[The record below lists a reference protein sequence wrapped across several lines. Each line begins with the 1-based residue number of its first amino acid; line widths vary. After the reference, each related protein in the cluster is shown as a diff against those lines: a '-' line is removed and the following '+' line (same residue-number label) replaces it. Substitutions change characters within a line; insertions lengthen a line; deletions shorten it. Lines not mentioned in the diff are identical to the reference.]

1 MNRRFWLAPAI
12 ALMWAPQRV
21 TAQLETQLDDTMAQ
35 ALAPFLVS
43 WIEAARDAA
52 KAAGVEPIPPPIRAA
67 LAGYVPDEVLARV
80 RWRVGDADF
89 ALPPGAIRLAHVF
102 AVTLDDV
109 VIFQEQSTA
118 LEDPKLWAHELKHVM
133 QYADWGIDEFARRV
147 LKDYSAV
154 ENEAAEFRWQF
165 MKQAGLI
172 PPPAAPQVE

>member
-1 MNRRFWLAPAI
+1 MNRWLWM
-12 ALMWAPQRV
+12 ALAVVAVMSAPQRLA
-21 TAQLETQLDDTMAQ
+21 AQLETQLDDTMAQ
-35 ALAPFLVS
+35 VLAPLLVS

-52 KAAGVEPIPPPIRAA
+52 KSAGVEPIPPPIRGA

-89 ALPPGAIRLAHVF
+89 ALPPGAIRFAHVF
-102 AVTLDDV
+102 ALTLDDV
-109 VIFQEQSTA
+109 VIFQERSTA

-147 LKDYSAV
+147 LMDYSAV
-154 ENEAAEFRWQF
+154 ETEAAEFRWEF

-172 PPPAAPQVE
+172 PPVPDP